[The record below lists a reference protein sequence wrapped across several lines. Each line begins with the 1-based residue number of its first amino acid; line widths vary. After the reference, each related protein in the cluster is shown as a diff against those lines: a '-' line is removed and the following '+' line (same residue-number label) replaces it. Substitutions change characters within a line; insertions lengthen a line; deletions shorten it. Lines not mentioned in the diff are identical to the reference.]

1 MKAVRCHR
9 HGPLTDLVVEDV
21 PPPDVGPGQIRVQV
35 EAAAVNFADVLI
47 VANTYQISAPVPFT
61 PGSEFAG
68 TVIDVAADV
77 HRIRPGDRVCGSV
90 FVGALAE
97 QVIAHQEAVWVL
109 PPDVDLH
116 EAAAFGVAY
125 STAYHALRIVAE
137 VTPGESVVVLGAGG
151 GVGLAAV
158 ELANRLGAHVVAAAS
173 SSEKLETC
181 RQKGAETFINYETE
195 DLKARIRALSPGG
208 GADVVIDPVGGRH
221 AEAAIRSCR
230 WGARYV
236 CLGFASGEI
245 PRIPMNL
252 VLLKGVSLQ
261 GFEFRGFALHAPEVM
276 QRNRQEIMD
285 LFASGQLHPHICG
298 VYPLDRAALAM
309 QCVADRKSTGKV
321 LISPS
326 L

>member
-1 MKAVRCHR
+1 MRAARCHS
-9 HGPLTDLVVEDV
+9 HGPLTNIVVEDI
-21 PPPDVGPGQIRVQV
+21 PSPEVGPGQILVQV
-35 EAAAVNFADVLI
+35 EAAAVNFSDVLI
-47 VANTYQISAPVPFT
+47 VANTYQVSAPVPFT

-68 TVIDVAADV
+68 TVTDVAGDV
-77 HRIRPGDRVCGSV
+77 RRIRPGDRVCGSV
-90 FVGALAE
+90 FVGAVAE
-97 QVIAHQEAVWVL
+97 QVVANEAGVWLL
-109 PPDVDLH
+109 PPGVDGR

-125 STAYHALRIVAE
+125 TTAYNALRSVAE
-137 VTPGESVVVLGAGG
+137 VAPGETVVVLGAAG

-173 SSEKLETC
+173 SAEKLETC
-181 RQKGAETFINYETE
+181 RQKGADGLINYETE
-195 DLKARIRALSPGG
+195 DLKERIRALSPAG

-261 GFEFRGFALHAPEVM
+261 GFEFLGFAVHAPDEM
-276 QRNRQEIMD
+276 QRNRQEVLE
-285 LFASGQLHPHICG
+285 LFATGQLHPHISG
-298 VYPLDRAALAM
+298 VYPLEQAAAAM

-321 LISPS
+321 LITPS
-326 L
+326 G